1 MGRRRS
7 SSTTDTTTTDTSGS
21 MDGGGGGMDG
31 GGGGMDGGG
40 GGGGGGMM
48 GSACYVYPIRPA
60 EVPALDTPDV
70 VFSRGIDMNIPM
82 TMDDGRT
89 VNMWGFS
96 DGGGGGMDGG
106 MGGGTFPSAA
116 IRVTQGQVV
125 HTRLNV
131 GMMMYHTIH
140 HHGIEPEYRSDGVG
154 HISWDVQGN
163 YTYQWRPMH
172 AGTYFYHCHT
182 NTVLHAEMGMYGA
195 LIVDPPEGPG
205 TAFAGGPT
213 YDVEAIWAVDEID
226 SSWHN
231 LAWEAGTCGGD
242 VGLNELNPDYFVI
255 TGVDGAQ
262 SALTAP
268 GVAVNM
274 HRGQRLLVR
283 YICAGYL
290 PQQIRFGGLDA
301 DIIAS
306 DGRPLPNAVN
316 VTSID
321 AVSAERYDC
330 VIQPSQRGTYTVEID
345 IKDWITGDVL
355 GTARTR
361 ITVN

>member
-1 MGRRRS
+1 MLNILKHKPMMG
-7 SSTTDTTTTDTSGS
+7 
-21 MDGGGGGMDG
+21 MGGGGGMGGGDDGGGMG
-31 GGGGMDGGG
+31 GGGGMGN
-40 GGGGGGMM
+40 
-48 GSACYVYPIRPA
+48 ACYVYPIRPA
-60 EVPALDTPDV
+60 EVPALDPNPDV
-70 VFSRGIDMNIPM
+70 VYSRGIDMNIPM
-82 TMDDGRT
+82 TMDDGRV

-96 DGGGGGMDGG
+96 DTGGGGGGMGGDG
-106 MGGGTFPSAA
+106 MGGGTFPSAPM
-116 IRVTQGQVV
+116 RVRQGQVV
-125 HTRLNV
+125 QTQLQV

-154 HISWDVQGN
+154 HISWDVNGT

-195 LIVDPPEGPG
+195 LIVDPPSGPG
-205 TAFAGGPT
+205 TAFDGGPS
-213 YDVEAIWAVDEID
+213 YDLEAIWAVDEID

-231 LAWEAGTCGGD
+231 LDWAAGTCGGD
-242 VGLNELNPDYFVI
+242 VGLNRLNPDYFVI
-255 TGVDGAQ
+255 SGVDGAQ

-274 HRGQRLLVR
+274 QVGQRLLVR

-290 PQQIRFGGLDA
+290 PQQIRFGGLQA
-301 DIIAS
+301 EVVAS
-306 DGRPLPNAVN
+306 DGRPLPQSFL
-316 VTSID
+316 TSSID

-330 VIQPSQRGTYTVEID
+330 IIQPSTPGQYTVEID
-345 IKDWITGDVL
+345 IKDWITGAVL

-361 ITVN
+361 ITVTG